1 MAEVSRIVK
10 PLVLFGFPVSCAGAI
25 WLLFF
30 SVEPPPGSLARVCW
44 LSAVLCCLGSV
55 VWTYSTIVAY
65 LARRWDWSAGTCGWL
80 TICFYGSS
88 LLLWIFSNNPRAWS
102 AVSPIFLL
110 FVPSSYLIRRLAFP
124 GLGAERRLK

>member
-65 LARRWDWSAGTCGWL
+65 LARRWDWSA
-80 TICFYGSS
+80 
-88 LLLWIFSNNPRAWS
+88 
-102 AVSPIFLL
+102 VSPIFLL